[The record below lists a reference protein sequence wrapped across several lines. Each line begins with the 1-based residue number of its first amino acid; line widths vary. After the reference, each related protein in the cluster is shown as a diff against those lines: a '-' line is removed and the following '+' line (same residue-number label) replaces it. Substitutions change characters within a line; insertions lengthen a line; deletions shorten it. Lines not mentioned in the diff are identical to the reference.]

1 MLPTLKK
8 FPTFN
13 SKPSTAPRFH
23 QIDPRMWS
31 TLEVVPPAV
40 RSVRAFTDIDH
51 KAVWKWAGALEVRG
65 ILLINGCNCLAF
77 RLWVSFWQ
85 ILFFRKL
92 DSDHYNCRPRSAS
105 KRWINPVFIYFAW
118 QSAVIFRCSLYWTR
132 RTGLNVR
139 YEIEK
144 GLRAV

>member
-31 TLEVVPPAV
+31 TLKVLPPAV

-51 KAVWKWAGALEVRG
+51 KAVRKWAGPLEVRG
-65 ILLINGCNCLAF
+65 N
-77 RLWVSFWQ
+77 
-85 ILFFRKL
+85 
-92 DSDHYNCRPRSAS
+92 
-105 KRWINPVFIYFAW
+105 
-118 QSAVIFRCSLYWTR
+118 T
-132 RTGLNVR
+132 LN
-139 YEIEK
+139 
-144 GLRAV
+144 